1 MSKIEVR
8 AHHGLCT
15 YFFEGKGYSD
25 DFSRHMAEV
34 IESLQTDPV
43 VKIINHA
50 DEICSSCPNL
60 QGGVCK
66 ESQKVLAYD
75 NRVLKLCGLQPG
87 EEIPWR
93 EFVGLVQKNIIQK
106 QKLSTVCSDCQW
118 WEVCHK
124 KSLKND
130 R

>member
-1 MSKIEVR
+1 MSRIEIR

-25 DFSRHMAEV
+25 DFNHHMAAV
-34 IESLQTDPV
+34 IKTLEKNPV
-43 VKIINHA
+43 VRIVNHD
-50 DEICSSCPNL
+50 DEICNCCPNL
-60 QGGVCK
+60 RSGICK
-66 ESQKVLAYD
+66 EQAKVLAYD
-75 NRVLKLCGLQPG
+75 GKVLELCRLQPNT
-87 EEIPWR
+87 EIPWQ
-93 EFVGLVQKNIIQK
+93 EFVRLVRENIIDK
-106 QKLSTVCSDCQW
+106 KRLAAVCSNCQW